1 MAKLAPWGFPPTP
14 ILPRWFRELCANT
27 PVPEIVT
34 QAHPTVRFLGD
45 LGAEF
50 WTTYSKP
57 LDKLVLRSV
66 VRSVG
71 SLRPPEGLVIIPRVA
86 DPNWVRKLPL
96 RPRTANSLRNGILR
110 NGQSLA
116 EDITVGRLLEL
127 RSFGRTSLL
136 DAMCVVEAALA
147 TLTEAGVPVAVESQ
161 ATNGDEA
168 LADSRDYAWLAA
180 RPHFESLL
188 AGAREFLGA
197 RSVADAV
204 RLDLAELVR
213 SLDLEEALRA
223 TSIAGLVPSESF
235 CDRIVRELDKI
246 LESSSPLERRV
257 LEERAYAAHPRT
269 LKALGE
275 EGGVTRERVRQ
286 LQVKTLERVEARVQ
300 SEITKLVAIVRPRL
314 GAVVS
319 ASTLHQQVANLFP
332 DEARPGTILARK
344 ILLSCLAYSADGEVC
359 LSQEAIR
366 IIDDLERAAHERADR
381 VGLVNEAELR
391 ATTLP
396 DARWN
401 EHWEALI
408 GRSCLSLVRGH
419 LALRDTAQAR
429 VKVAIIELGQVAT
442 KEEIAERADVE
453 PSRVGSLLS
462 VIPGVCRADKRR
474 WGLREW
480 IDDVYEG
487 IPAEITQRIEQ
498 GGGVA
503 SLAHILADLPRRF
516 HVEETSVRAYLATP
530 QFHVR
535 DGHVSIASPS
545 QITYRDFE
553 DVIDGH
559 DEGGCPF
566 WSFSVA
572 ARYFDGF
579 SLMGFPPELARELGC
594 GPNEGVLAPIVEPE
608 HCGTL
613 SVNWRLSS
621 FSGASV
627 GQLSRPLGKLGVSD
641 GDRVLLVLLG
651 DGVAL
656 RKESIGA
663 EGVTEADALLEQLKR
678 RRKVL

>member
-27 PVPEIVT
+27 PVPEVVT
-34 QAHPTVRFLGD
+34 QANPTVRFLGD
-45 LGAEF
+45 LGADF
-50 WTTYSKP
+50 WITYSEP

-110 NGQSLA
+110 NGQGLA
-116 EDITVGRLLEL
+116 EDVTVGRLLEL

-147 TLTEAGVPVAVESQ
+147 LATPIEAPVSVESQ
-161 ATNGDEA
+161 ATNGYEA
-168 LADSRDYAWLAA
+168 LADSRDYVWLAA
-180 RPHFESLL
+180 RPHLESLL

-197 RSVADAV
+197 RSIADAF
-204 RLDLAELVR
+204 RLDLAELAR

-223 TSIAGLVPSESF
+223 TSIADLVPSESF
-235 CDRIVRELDKI
+235 CDRIVRNLDKI

-286 LQVKTLERVEARVQ
+286 LQVKTVERVEATVQ
-300 SEITKLVAIVRPRL
+300 SEIRKLLAIVRSRL

-319 ASTLHQQVANLFP
+319 ASTLHQQVAHLFP
-332 DEARPGTILARK
+332 DESRPGTILARK

-359 LSQEAIR
+359 MSQEAIR
-366 IIDDLERAAHERADR
+366 IIDDLERAAHEHADR

-391 ATTLP
+391 ATLP

-408 GRSCLSLVRGH
+408 GRSRLSLIRGH
-419 LALRDTAQAR
+419 LALRDTAKAR

-442 KEEIAERADVE
+442 KEEIAERADLE
-453 PSRVGSLLS
+453 PSRIGSLLS
-462 VIPGVCRADKRR
+462 VIPGVSRADKRR

-498 GGGVA
+498 GGGLA

-535 DGHVSIASPS
+535 DGHVSIATPS
-545 QITYRDFE
+545 QITYRDIE

-572 ARYFDGF
+572 PRYFDGF
-579 SLMGFPPELARELGC
+579 SLVGFPPELARELGC
-594 GPNEGVLAPIVEPE
+594 GPNERVLVPIVEPE

-621 FSGASV
+621 LSGASV
-627 GQLSRPLGKLGVSD
+627 GQLSRPLGRLGVSD

-656 RKESIGA
+656 CKKSMGA
-663 EGVTEADALLEQLKR
+663 ESVVEADALLEQLKR